1 MKFRVVL
8 CAALVLAWGVP
19 AAAAPAYPFQ
29 DSALSA
35 DARIDDFLSRLS
47 LEEKIS
53 LLGGTDAAHLP
64 AFPRLGVRA
73 LTMADGPAGLRS
85 LNSDPATAFPVG
97 VAAAAT
103 WNPELIRREGAAI
116 GEEALASGVNVMLA
130 PMVNIV
136 RLPNAGRN
144 FETFSEDP
152 VLTAALGT
160 AYVEGMQGVG
170 EGATV
175 KHFVTNE
182 QETARVMGNAL
193 VSERAL
199 REIYLAAFEPIVKN
213 AKPWAVMTAYNRLNN
228 VFSAESS
235 FLLGTVLRREWGFDG
250 IVMSDWGGSH
260 ATIDALRAGLDL
272 EMPGPPIYRGW
283 KLKLALDRGIVA
295 PHYVEDSA
303 RRIAKLMLRAGL
315 LDATPEKRGSLNT
328 PRHRAIAEQIAA
340 EGTVLLKND
349 NNALPLDRTKVKT
362 VAVIGAPADRPV
374 VQGGGSSHVVADRI
388 VSPLDGLRAL
398 YGNDVKFLY
407 AQGVDNEPHIPVAD
421 TRLLSPTKD
430 RAQMGLHAVTYNDPD
445 FKGGIASEQTDSHFL
460 KFGFGG
466 SAAVPDPAKL
476 PQGIEAIYNTAMR
489 GQLTQTIWDSG
500 VGFSVKWTGFF
511 FAPKDG
517 EYEFSL
523 VSGDSA
529 KLIFNGK
536 TIIDDKSETHPSP
549 LLTFLPQLAE
559 HRAKI
564 TLKAGQAYPLEID
577 FTTTRTSRI
586 AYDRK
591 VFAFG
596 FRVPSGTV
604 DEAVALA
611 QKADA
616 AIVFA
621 GPGSTA
627 ESEGRDRHSIG
638 FDPAQSALI
647 EKIAAVNPRT
657 IVVINNGSAV
667 TMPWADKVSAIMDM
681 WLPGQEGGT
690 AIAKLLFGDENPSG
704 RMPITFPKRIEDNP
718 AFLNYAPGRTQFYGE
733 DIFVGYRYYDRTK
746 TEPLFPFGYGLSYTT
761 FSFDNLAVPARVKP
775 GANVSVS
782 VRVKNTGARSGAEVV
797 QLYLRDVAAPVAMPQ
812 KALKAFAKVQL
823 APGEEKTVQFSL
835 APRDLSYWDVDD
847 HVWVEDP
854 GEFEVMI
861 GASSRDIRASK
872 NFTLLPP
879 PKPQR

>member
-1 MKFRVVL
+1 MNFRVVL
-8 CAALVLAWGVP
+8 CAALLLAWGRP
-19 AAAAPAYPFQ
+19 AVAAPAYSFQ
-29 DSALSA
+29 NTQLSA

-53 LLGGTDAAHLP
+53 LLGGADAAHLP
-64 AFPRLGVRA
+64 AFPRLGVGA

-85 LNSDPATAFPVG
+85 LNSDPTTAFPVG

-103 WNPELIRREGAAI
+103 WNPALLKREGAAI
-116 GEEALASGVNVMLA
+116 GEEALASGVNVMLG

-136 RLPNAGRN
+136 RMPNAGRN

-170 EGATV
+170 EGATL

-199 REIYLAAFEPIVKN
+199 REIYLAAFEPIVRN

-228 VFSAESS
+228 VFSAENG
-235 FLLGTVLRREWGFDG
+235 FLLGNVLRREWGFDG
-250 IVMSDWGGSH
+250 VVMSDWGGAH

-303 RRIAKLMLRAGL
+303 RRIAQLMLRAGL
-315 LDATPEKRGSLNT
+315 LDGHTENRGSLNT
-328 PRHRAIAEQIAA
+328 PEHRAIAEQIAA

-349 NNALPLDRTKVKT
+349 SNALPLDRTKVKT
-362 VAVIGAPADRPV
+362 VAVIGEPADRPV
-374 VQGGGSSHVVADRI
+374 VQGGGSSHVMADRI

-398 YGNDVKFLY
+398 YGSDVKFLY
-407 AQGVDNEPHIPVAD
+407 AQGVDNEPHIPLAD
-421 TRLLSPTKD
+421 ARLLSPTKA
-430 RAQMGLHAVTYNDPD
+430 RREIGLHAVTYNDPD
-445 FKGGIASEQTDSHFL
+445 FKGGIASEQTDAHFL

-466 SAAVPDPAKL
+466 KAAEPDPAKL
-476 PQGIEAIYNTAMR
+476 PQGIKAIYDTAMR
-489 GQLTQTIWDSG
+489 GQLTQTMWDAG
-500 VGFSVKWTGFF
+500 IGFSVKWTGYF

-517 EYEFSL
+517 DYEFSL

-529 KLIFNGK
+529 KLIFNGR
-536 TIIDDKSETHPSP
+536 TLIDDKSETHPSP
-549 LLTFLPQLAE
+549 VLTFLPQLAE
-559 HRAKI
+559 RRAHVS
-564 TLKAGQAYPLEID
+564 LRAGQAYPLEID
-577 FTTTRTSRI
+577 FTTTRNSRVPF
-586 AYDRK
+586 DRK

-596 FRVPSGTV
+596 VRVPPGTV

-611 QKADA
+611 RQADA

-627 ESEGRDRHSIG
+627 ESEGRDRSSIT

-647 EKIAAVNPRT
+647 EQIAAVNPRT

-667 TMPWADKVSAIMDM
+667 TMPWADKVPAIMDM

-690 AIAKLLFGDENPSG
+690 AIAKLLFGDESPSG
-704 RMPITFPKRIEDNP
+704 HLPISFPKRIEDNP
-718 AFLNYAPGRTQFYGE
+718 AFLNFAPGRTQFYGE
-733 DIFVGYRYYDRTK
+733 DIFVGYRYYDRMK
-746 TEPLFPFGYGLSYTT
+746 IAPLFPFGYGLSYTT
-761 FSFDNLAVPARVKP
+761 FALDNLVVPARVKP
-775 GANVSVS
+775 GASVPVS
-782 VRVKNTGARSGAEVV
+782 VRVKNTGTRSGAQTV
-797 QLYLRDVAAPVAMPQ
+797 QLYVQDVAAPVAMPQ
-812 KALKAFAKVQL
+812 KALKAFAKIRL

-835 APRDLSYWDVDD
+835 APRDLSYWDVGD
-847 HVWVEDP
+847 HAWVEDP
-854 GEFEVMI
+854 GEFRVMA
-861 GASSRDIRASK
+861 GVSSRDIRASK
-872 NFTLLPP
+872 SFVLMPA
-879 PKPQR
+879 PKPQ